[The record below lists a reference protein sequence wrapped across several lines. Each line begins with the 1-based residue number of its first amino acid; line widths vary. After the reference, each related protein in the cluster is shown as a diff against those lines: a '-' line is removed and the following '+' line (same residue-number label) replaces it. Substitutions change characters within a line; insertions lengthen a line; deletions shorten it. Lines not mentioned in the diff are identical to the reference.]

1 MPETSGSGMVGAD
14 RSDDEG
20 VTWSAAT
27 LIQTGDAEGGTVA
40 RDPEAGDEIEERAAT
55 DEALDEAV
63 DEALE
68 LDLTAPELAEAN
80 GSSPVSERAAEL
92 EGGHWRE
99 RAVVWR
105 ERAMAAELVAKML
118 QRNLDDL
125 RANLDDLRLK
135 VESAEAKRTELAAA
149 ETPWRRFVRDM
160 YAKYMG

>member
-1 MPETSGSGMVGAD
+1 MAQTSGSGTVGAD
-14 RSDDEG
+14 RADDDS

-27 LIQTGDAEGGTVA
+27 LIETGEAEGGTVA
-40 RDPEAGDEIEERAAT
+40 RDPEAGDETEERIAT
-55 DEALDEAV
+55 DDAV
-63 DEALE
+63 DDALE
-68 LDLTAPELAEAN
+68 LDLTAPEPAEAN
-80 GSSPVSERAAEL
+80 GSSPASDRAAEL

-99 RAVVWR
+99 RAIVWR

-125 RANLDDLRLK
+125 RANLDDLLLK
-135 VESAEAKRTELAAA
+135 VESAEAKRAELAAA

>member
-1 MPETSGSGMVGAD
+1 MAQTSGSGTVGAD
-14 RSDDEG
+14 RADDDS

-27 LIQTGDAEGGTVA
+27 LIETGEAEGGTVA
-40 RDPEAGDEIEERAAT
+40 PDPEAGDEIEKNIAT
-55 DEALDEAV
+55 DEV
-63 DEALE
+63 DDALE
-68 LDLTAPELAEAN
+68 LDLTAPEPAEAN
-80 GSSPVSERAAEL
+80 GSSPASDRAAEL

-99 RAVVWR
+99 RAIVWR

-135 VESAEAKRTELAAA
+135 VESAEAKRAELAAA

>member
-1 MPETSGSGMVGAD
+1 MAQTSGSGTVGAD
-14 RSDDEG
+14 RADDDS

-27 LIQTGDAEGGTVA
+27 LIETGEAEGGTVA
-40 RDPEAGDEIEERAAT
+40 RDPEAGDETEQRIAT
-55 DEALDEAV
+55 DDAGDG
-63 DEALE
+63 ALE
-68 LDLTAPELAEAN
+68 LDLTAPEPAEAN
-80 GSSPVSERAAEL
+80 GSSPASDRAAEL

-99 RAVVWR
+99 RAIVWR

-135 VESAEAKRTELAAA
+135 VESAEAKRAELAAA

>member
-27 LIQTGDAEGGTVA
+27 LIQTGDAAGGTVA
-40 RDPEAGDEIEERAAT
+40 RDPEAGDEVEERAAT
-55 DEALDEAV
+55 DEALDEA
-63 DEALE
+63 LE
-68 LDLTAPELAEAN
+68 LDLTAPEPAEAN
-80 GSSPVSERAAEL
+80 GSSPVSERAVEL

-99 RAVVWR
+99 RAIVWR

>member
-20 VTWSAAT
+20 VAWSAAT
-27 LIQTGDAEGGTVA
+27 LIQTGDAEAGTVA

-55 DEALDEAV
+55 DDALDDAV

-80 GSSPVSERAAEL
+80 GSAPVSERAAEL

>member
-1 MPETSGSGMVGAD
+1 MAQTSGSGTVGAG
-14 RSDDEG
+14 RADDDS

-27 LIQTGDAEGGTVA
+27 LIETGEAEGGTVK
-40 RDPEAGDEIEERAAT
+40 RDPEAGDETEESIAT
-55 DEALDEAV
+55 GDAV
-63 DEALE
+63 DDALE
-68 LDLTAPELAEAN
+68 LDLTAPEPAEAN
-80 GSSPVSERAAEL
+80 GSAPASDRAAEL

-99 RAVVWR
+99 RAIVWR

-135 VESAEAKRTELAAA
+135 VESAEAKRAELAAA

>member
-1 MPETSGSGMVGAD
+1 MAQTSGSGTVGAG
-14 RSDDEG
+14 RADDDS

-27 LIQTGDAEGGTVA
+27 LIETGEAEGGTVA
-40 RDPEAGDEIEERAAT
+40 RDPEAGDETEESIAT
-55 DEALDEAV
+55 DEVDDAV
-63 DEALE
+63 DDALE
-68 LDLTAPELAEAN
+68 LDLTAPEPAEAN
-80 GSSPVSERAAEL
+80 GSAPASDRAAEL

-99 RAVVWR
+99 RAIVWR

-135 VESAEAKRTELAAA
+135 VESAEAKRAELAAA

>member
-14 RSDDEG
+14 RSDDEA
-20 VTWSAAT
+20 VIWTAAT
-27 LIQTGDAEGGTVA
+27 VIQAGEAEGGTLA
-40 RDPEAGDEIEERAAT
+40 RDPEARDAIEESTAI
-55 DEALDEAV
+55 DEAV
-63 DEALE
+63 DESLE
-68 LDLTAPELAEAN
+68 LDLTAPEPADVN
-80 GSSPVSERAAEL
+80 GSVPASERAAEL

-99 RAVVWR
+99 RAIVWR

-135 VESAEAKRTELAAA
+135 VESAEAKRTELVAA
-149 ETPWRRFVRDM
+149 EPPWRRFVRDM